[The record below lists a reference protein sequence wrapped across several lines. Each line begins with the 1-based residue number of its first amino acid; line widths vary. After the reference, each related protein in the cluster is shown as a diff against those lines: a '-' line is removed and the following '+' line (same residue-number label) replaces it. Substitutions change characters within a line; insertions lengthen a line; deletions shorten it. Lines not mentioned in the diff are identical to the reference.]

1 MSEVDRQ
8 EIEIAAEEEPI
19 DLDTDATEE
28 LEVAMREALE
38 AIESGQ
44 SAASE
49 AGKPDIQLAEPEGAD
64 DVLSTL
70 QREAEEHR
78 DLALRSRADLEN
90 YRKRVQR
97 ERQEES
103 RFKAFEPMRSF
114 LTVIDNLERALV
126 SPGSVEDL
134 KQGVEMILRQM
145 GNLLR
150 DNGVERI
157 EALGQ
162 GFDPSLHEAVSRDED
177 ASVEVPTV
185 SEEMQAGYTMHGR
198 LLRPAVVKVA
208 MPASQAGA
216 AGDDEV

>member
-1 MSEVDRQ
+1 MSEEDTQ
-8 EIEIAAEEEPI
+8 EIEIEADGEPI

-38 AIESGQ
+38 SIESGQ
-44 SAASE
+44 SVASE
-49 AGKPDIQLAEPEGAD
+49 AGKPDIQLAEPED
-64 DVLSTL
+64 PDNVLGTL

-103 RFKAFEPMRSF
+103 RFKAFEPMRNF
-114 LTVIDNLERALV
+114 LTVIDNLERALA

-150 DNGVERI
+150 DNGVERV

-162 GFDPSLHEAVSRDED
+162 EFDPSVHEAVSRDED
-177 ASVEVPTV
+177 ASVDVPTV
-185 SEEMQAGYTMHGR
+185 SEELQAGYTMHGR